1 MIVRATFG
9 ATRIQTNRSRL
20 QRPPA
25 DRRYALKAM
34 ASGGQGGS
42 ERTVPR
48 IVICGG
54 GIIGA
59 ATAHYLAEKGFAEA
73 VTVVERHEPA
83 CAASGKAGGF
93 LALDWNDDSPVGP
106 MARLSYRLHEQLAT
120 QLGAERVGYRAVH
133 TLQVIGVEKPP
144 AGGSSTRLRGSEKLP
159 DWVDGHVVGM
169 SEMGDPTDTAQVHPH
184 KLTTALLESAVTR
197 GSRLLQG
204 RVEGLQLEEMA
215 GRDDTGVEAGKAGAC
230 RVTGVIVDG
239 VVIPADVAVIAMGPW
254 SGVAKEWL
262 RTSAGSGNDGIGAS
276 GEAADCSASRSLLP
290 GLTITG
296 QKYHSVVLRPH
307 KPVTN
312 HMLFTGFKYASG
324 RLVEPEVYPRPDGTV
339 YVCGEPQTLPVPP
352 SAAEVHVEEQL
363 GNNIRIVAGSLASCL
378 AQAPV
383 ETLQACYLPCA
394 PDGLPVIGPVPQCQG
409 AFLATGHTCWGI
421 LNAPATGL
429 VLAEMI
435 AEGRSSSCD
444 VTALSPS
451 RFAGGRQGNARP

>member
-1 MIVRATFG
+1 MIVRAAFG
-9 ATRIQTNRSRL
+9 TTRIQTDGPRL
-20 QRPPA
+20 KRPPA
-25 DRRYALKAM
+25 DRRYASKAM
-34 ASGGQGGS
+34 ASGVQGGN

-73 VTVVERHEPA
+73 ITVVERHEPA

-93 LALDWNDDSPVGP
+93 LSLGWNDDSPVGP
-106 MARLSYRLHEQLAT
+106 LARLSYRLHEQLAT
-120 QLGAERVGYRAVH
+120 QLGAERVGYRAVY
-133 TLQVIGVEKPP
+133 TLQVVGVEKPP
-144 AGGSSTRLRGSEKLP
+144 AGGSSTRLRGSTKLP

-184 KLTTALLESAVTR
+184 KLTTALLESAVKR

-204 RVEGLQLEEMA
+204 VVEGLQLEETA
-215 GRDDTGVEAGKAGAC
+215 GGDDTGVEAGKGAC
-230 RVTGVIVDG
+230 RVTGVVVDG

-262 RTSAGSGNDGIGAS
+262 RTGTGSVRGGVGAIGKSAPKAGA
-276 GEAADCSASRSLLP
+276 ECSATRSLLP
-290 GLTITG
+290 GLTISG

-307 KPVTN
+307 KSVTN

-324 RLVEPEVYPRPDGTV
+324 RVVEPEVYPRPDGTV

-352 SAAEVHVEEQL
+352 SAAEVQVEEQL
-363 GNNIRIVAGSLASCL
+363 GENIRTVAGSLASCL

-435 AEGRSSSCD
+435 AEGRASSCD
-444 VTALSPS
+444 VTAFSPS
-451 RFAGGRQGNARP
+451 RFAGG